1 MHTHRGAAWTCVP
14 AEALSARREKVEP
27 GGLLVAV
34 HFFLS
39 FLYIYI
45 YYRLKAESS
54 PSPSV
59 TCSTLSPSPSAGSSA
74 LPATSETPLAP
85 AAAAAGSVSA
95 ATPRTSL
102 SMRSWRTVGEV
113 QRDKKTLRYTH
124 FDQGCITRTGYR
136 TGNIRWCGNFF
147 PVST

>member
-14 AEALSARREKVEP
+14 AEASSARREKVEP

-39 FLYIYI
+39 FLYSGL
-45 YYRLKAESS
+45 RLKAESS

-59 TCSTLSPSPSAGSSA
+59 TCSTLSPTPSAGSSP

-85 AAAAAGSVSA
+85 AAAAADSVSA

-113 QRDKKTLRYTH
+113 QRDKNTLRYTN

-136 TGNIRWCGNFF
+136 TDNIRWCGNFS
-147 PVST
+147 PVAT